1 MAPTRT
7 SPTENTGY
15 TDDTHPYRSL
25 SAVRHTIITSTD
37 NDRFTARSI
46 HTQHTPGHSRRCRRP
61 VQRIGRH
68 AAGIGTLE
76 PLQDTI
82 ARRRYPG
89 GMVPLRTLSARK
101 AVVHDRPTVPRR
113 GLLRTGGL
121 LHVRRTP
128 SALDDR
134 TGRGAYPRPVCR
146 TGRQSHPLLHPRG
159 RRWHRNS
166 QRSNTQPGTHPCRQ
180 HPQMGHRQYDGHQQ
194 RPGPFRRPGRVVRRG
209 GRRCPLLRRGDVPQ
223 KSRSPRGV
231 ERGERPAV
239 CSPSAPNRIRR
250 MGGAP
255 SRRSPDLQYLYLQPD
270 GR

>member
-166 QRSNTQPGTHPCRQ
+166 QRSDTQPGTHPCRQ
-180 HPQMGHRQYDGHQQ
+180 HPQMGHRQYDGH
-194 RPGPFRRPGRVVRRG
+194 
-209 GRRCPLLRRGDVPQ
+209 
-223 KSRSPRGV
+223 
-231 ERGERPAV
+231 
-239 CSPSAPNRIRR
+239 
-250 MGGAP
+250 
-255 SRRSPDLQYLYLQPD
+255 
-270 GR
+270 